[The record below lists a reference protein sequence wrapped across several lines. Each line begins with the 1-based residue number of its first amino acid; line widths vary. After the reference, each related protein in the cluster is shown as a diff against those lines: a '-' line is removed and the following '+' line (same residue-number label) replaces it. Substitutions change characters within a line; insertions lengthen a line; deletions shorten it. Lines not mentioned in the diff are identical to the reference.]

1 MGNDL
6 SAQKVYQGFTNDQN
20 LTNLIPSRVKFQ
32 KFNTPANVQN
42 KFVTEADDRDS
53 EEDDAAVVYQMNV

>member
-20 LTNLIPSRVKFQ
+20 LTNLNPSRVKFQ
-32 KFNTPANVQN
+32 KFNNPANQ
-42 KFVTEADDRDS
+42 KTEADDRDS
-53 EEDDAAVVYQMNV
+53 EEDDAAVVY